1 MPSSTPT
8 PGRRGPRRPAPAAC
22 AALLVAGLV
31 SACGTPGSTAA
42 NSSADTT
49 AVSTAIP
56 TDKVTLSVLSSDTSE
71 TTKALSAAFEKKHPN
86 VTVDFRFTGVDSYD
100 TSLDLTLGSDSAPDL
115 ALLNKLGNTAKAG
128 LIRNLD
134 PYVDAYG
141 WDKTVSASELGQW
154 RADGQG
160 KTLGVGK
167 LWAAP
172 AGFSLVGVYYN
183 KDIAAKLGI
192 EPPKTLGEFEQD
204 LAKAKTA
211 GVLPIQMPNM
221 QGQSSYLFQALTNTF
236 QGPGKSTEWAFG
248 NPGST
253 IENVSAT
260 RAAQQVADWA
270 EQGYLPSGANGTDG
284 AAAMS
289 AFTKGEG
296 LFMFDGNWDAT
307 AVDKALPGKAGFFTL
322 PGESA
327 DAPSTGVGTSLAYAI
342 PSKAKHPDLAAAF
355 LDFMTTPEA
364 AAIEFGSGYM
374 PVAQAETV
382 KTPDN
387 SILKD
392 YAAAWAA
399 VAKSD
404 GLVPYFNNSTPT
416 MNDTLTSQGQQLVAG
431 KTSPADYL
439 KALQDDWEKGHK

>member
-8 PGRRGPRRPAPAAC
+8 SGRRGPRRPALAAC
-22 AALLVAGLV
+22 AALLVAGLA
-31 SACGTPGSTAA
+31 SACGTPGTAPASSTAP
-42 NSSADTT
+42 S
-49 AVSTAIP
+49 AVSTAIT

-71 TTKALSAAFEKKHPN
+71 TTKALSAAFQKKYPN

-128 LIRNLD
+128 LIRPLD

-141 WDKTVSASELGQW
+141 WDKSVSASELDQW
-154 RADGQG
+154 RADSQG

-192 EPPKTLGEFEQD
+192 EPPTTLAEFEQD
-204 LAKAKTA
+204 LAKAKAA
-211 GVLPIQMPNM
+211 GELPIQMPNM
-221 QGQSSYLFQALTNTF
+221 QGQSSYLFQALTDNF
-236 QGPGKSTEWAFG
+236 QGPDKSTAWAFG
-248 NPGST
+248 SSGSSL
-253 IENVSAT
+253 ENDPAT
-260 RAAQQVADWA
+260 RAAQKVADWA
-270 EQGYLPSGANGTDG
+270 KQGYLPSGANGTDG
-284 AAAMS
+284 AAAMT
-289 AFTKGEG
+289 AFTKGQG

-327 DAPSTGVGTSLAYAI
+327 GAPATGVGTSLAYAI
-342 PSKAKHPDLAAAF
+342 PTKAEHPDLAAAF

-364 AAIEFGSGYM
+364 AAIEFASGYM
-374 PVAQAETV
+374 PVAQADTV

-392 YAAAWAA
+392 YAAAWAG
-399 VAKSD
+399 VAKSN

-431 KTSPADYL
+431 RTSPADYL
-439 KALQDDWEKGHK
+439 KALQDDWQKGHK